1 METLHTIARISGK
14 RRAVFR
20 VPTVTR
26 GHVFMSVADPSVRK
40 AVVEVDATRFLE
52 LWRQPYSSHPEVAH
66 LGPKDW
72 PSDYKFRHAE
82 AGFAEGEWNP
92 VPLASVSCGVYVEQV
107 KIVRSYY
114 LGIRK
119 NVEWREGPPSNLLG
133 FTNGITRTIW
143 LLTAGVRVFPVECG
157 AEDAALLQRLAGLPG
172 SVPRTVADLL
182 PEPTDAQYFEELRAD
197 EERIRQRYAIR

>member
-26 GHVFMSVADPSVRK
+26 GDVFMSVADPSVRR

-72 PSDYKFRHAE
+72 PSDYKFHHAE
-82 AGFAEGEWNP
+82 AGFSRGEWNP

-107 KIVRSYY
+107 KIVRSRYF
-114 LGIRK
+114 GIRK
-119 NVEWREGPPSNLLG
+119 YVEWQEGPHSNLLG

-157 AEDAALLQRLAGLPG
+157 AEHAALLQRLAGLPG
-172 SVPRTVADLL
+172 SDPRTVADLL
-182 PEPTDAQYFEELRAD
+182 PEPTEAQHFEELRAD